1 MLLTLLSIGGLQE
14 AVTDCKLATLVLK
27 LDSTAGSQNLLA
39 VQVHV
44 AITADRELGSGGS
57 RGESES
63 NSREACLHFDGWGGL
78 VEKWIF

>member
-1 MLLTLLSIGGLQE
+1 MLLTFLSIGGLQE
-14 AVTDCKLATLVLK
+14 AVTDGEVATLVLE

-57 RGESES
+57 GGESQS
-63 NSREACLHFDGWGGL
+63 DSGEACLHFDGL
-78 VEKWIF
+78 VVWLKR